1 MAKPEVIV
9 VGAGLAGLTCAR
21 LLHQAKVRVRVLE
34 ASDGVGGRART
45 DEVDG
50 FRLDRGFQVF
60 LTAYPEPRRWLE
72 ERALELRRF
81 APGARVWK
89 GGRLH
94 LLADPLRRPWHA
106 ARTALS
112 PVGSFLDKLHVLDL
126 WKQAQAGT
134 VEDVFL
140 RPQKTSRAYLA
151 DVGFSDAMVESFFQP
166 FFGGIFLE
174 RQLRTSSRMLE
185 FVFRMFARGAAAVP
199 ARGMGALAGQLAS
212 RLPEG
217 ALRLGTPVEEVFGHR
232 VRLAS
237 GARET
242 CDAVVVATDGPSA
255 EALLPGLPPQR
266 TTSVTCLYFAAPEP
280 PVRGPYL
287 VLNGEGRGPV
297 NNLAVMS
304 EVAPSYAP
312 AGQALVSVSVVA
324 EADSSPELE
333 ARVREQLTEWFGA
346 GVAGWRHL
354 RTYAIAHAL
363 PEQLPESF
371 QEPHRRVRLSPG
383 LYACGDY
390 RENGSIEG
398 AMVSGRRAAEALLR
412 DLEVVQP

>member
-174 RQLRTSSRMLE
+174 RQLRTLPLVERVYRFDHAVADHRISLLRQD
-185 FVFRMFARGAAAVP
+185 VHRGDEP
-199 ARGMGALAGQLAS
+199 GDQLA
-212 RLPEG
+212 
-217 ALRLGTPVEEVFGHR
+217 
-232 VRLAS
+232 
-237 GARET
+237 
-242 CDAVVVATDGPSA
+242 
-255 EALLPGLPPQR
+255 
-266 TTSVTCLYFAAPEP
+266 
-280 PVRGPYL
+280 
-287 VLNGEGRGPV
+287 
-297 NNLAVMS
+297 
-304 EVAPSYAP
+304 
-312 AGQALVSVSVVA
+312 AGS
-324 EADSSPELE
+324 
-333 ARVREQLTEWFGA
+333 
-346 GVAGWRHL
+346 
-354 RTYAIAHAL
+354 
-363 PEQLPESF
+363 
-371 QEPHRRVRLSPG
+371 
-383 LYACGDY
+383 
-390 RENGSIEG
+390 
-398 AMVSGRRAAEALLR
+398 
-412 DLEVVQP
+412 